1 MAGYKP
7 KGVCMSSTRLYE
19 TVFVLHAE
27 LSEEDVAVNTQNI
40 VSLLEGRGAEI
51 IRTERGG
58 KRRLAYPIHK
68 QRYGY
73 YNLIHFRAGSE
84 ALVEL
89 ERLYRLSDRVIRYLT
104 LHVDKEEQLT
114 SLTHM
119 GDDDGRDDERDDR
132 RRGGRRGDSYRHRA
146 GDRERELLADED
158 EDESD
163 DDDDALGRPRSVS
176 EAEASETASAHGQV
190 HREGR

>member
-1 MAGYKP
+1 
-7 KGVCMSSTRLYE
+7 MSSTRLYE

-58 KRRLAYPIHK
+58 KRRLAYPIQK

-119 GDDDGRDDERDDR
+119 GDDDGRDDDRDDR

-146 GDRERELLADED
+146 GDRERTLLADEDED

-163 DDDDALGRPRSVS
+163 DDDDALDRPRSVT
-176 EAEASETASAHGQV
+176 ETEASETTSAHGQA